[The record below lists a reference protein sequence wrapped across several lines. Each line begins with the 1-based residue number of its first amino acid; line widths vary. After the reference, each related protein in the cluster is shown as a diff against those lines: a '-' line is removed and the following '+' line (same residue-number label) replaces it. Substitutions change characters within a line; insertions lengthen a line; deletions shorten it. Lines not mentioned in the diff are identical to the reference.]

1 MTALAELLVG
11 HRKIKKNPMD
21 LIQNAT
27 SGGYFTNNEIAELRG
42 KKVQAKIS
50 DVDYL
55 KTHPE
60 VEQVI
65 ELLYMSVLEHKPPR
79 DQLYVLW
86 PTSLDSL
93 TKSGN
98 GRWGSLKTEGCY
110 PLNPLGPL
118 TYR

>member
-1 MTALAELLVG
+1 
-11 HRKIKKNPMD
+11 MD

-79 DQLYVLW
+79 DQLYVFVA
-86 PTSLDSL
+86 
-93 TKSGN
+93 N
-98 GRWGSLKTEGCY
+98 FFRQ
-110 PLNPLGPL
+110 LNEERQRAMG
-118 TYR
+118 